1 MLGILDDGW
10 PGLSADAC
18 ARLTAADL
26 VIGVER
32 MLAHVRPHLPPRCTL
47 RAMDNALTQTPAW
60 IAAALDAGQ
69 QVVLLAS
76 GDPLCH
82 GIGPFL
88 IKQLGAARVRIDP
101 APSTLQLAC
110 ARFGTTWQDAVVA
123 SCHGRDAGEW
133 EVGATPAHGLYPLL
147 RAIAR
152 HPRVLAFTSPAND
165 PARLARALILAGEA
179 DNVRLSV
186 ACRLRRADE
195 AIFRDLSVAEAA
207 GMSFAV
213 PNVVLIERIAANP
226 AAALPVFGLADDA
239 WQQRTP
245 ERGLITKQEARAVSL
260 ARLALTPAACVW
272 DIGAGSGAVG
282 LECARLAPLGHVWA
296 IEKNAADAINARA
309 NAARFAVTN
318 YTLCEGHAP
327 AGLEHW
333 PDPDAVFIGGSGGE
347 LAALID
353 LVLARLRPGGRLVM
367 NLVTLENLATAT
379 TALAATG
386 VRWDV
391 VQLQASRSQPILDL
405 HRLAAHNPVWI
416 VTATK
421 EFT

>member
-1 MLGILDDGW
+1 MLGIHDDGW
-10 PGLSADAC
+10 SGLSANAC
-18 ARLTAADL
+18 ALLMAADL

-32 MLAHVRPHLPPRCTL
+32 MLAHVRPHLPPHCTL

-60 IAAALDAGQ
+60 ITAALDAGQ

-88 IKQLGAARVRIDP
+88 IKQLGARVRIEP

-110 ARFGTTWQDAVVA
+110 ARFGTTWQDAMVA

-133 EVGATPAHGLYPLL
+133 EIGATPAHGLYPLM

-179 DNVRLSV
+179 DTLRLSV

-195 AIFRDLSVAEAA
+195 AVFRDLGVAEVA
-207 GMSFAV
+207 GMRFAT
-213 PNVVLIERIAANP
+213 PNVVLVERIADP
-226 AAALPVFGLADDA
+226 APALPIFGLADDA

-245 ERGLITKQEARAVSL
+245 ERGLLTKQEARAVSL

-296 IEKNAADAINARA
+296 IEKNAADAVNARA
-309 NAARFAVTN
+309 NAARLAVTN
-318 YTLCEGHAP
+318 YTLCEGRAP

-333 PDPDAVFIGGSGGE
+333 PDPDAVFIGGSDGE
-347 LAALID
+347 LAALIA
-353 LVLARLRPGGRLVM
+353 LALTRLRPGGRLVM

-379 TALAATG
+379 TALGTAG

-391 VQLQASRSQPILDL
+391 VQLQASRSQPILAL

-416 VTATK
+416 ITATK
-421 EFT
+421 ECA